1 VDEFVIIRFT
11 PVWQEEFS
19 RVRGFMVNP
28 QSYDAIV
35 IGSGIGGLT
44 AASLLA
50 KKGRKVLLLEKE
62 KQAGGYVVSFKRG
75 ERIFDATGAF
85 VGGCQDGG
93 EFHGILHEIGA
104 EKEVEFI
111 PVRRIENIYPGFKVS
126 FQGGGYGS
134 YTDALLS
141 LFPEEEKGL
150 EAYLRLVKK
159 IGEEIRSY
167 AQMTGLKKV
176 FFPFYFWNLVRYHR
190 ASHRMILDRFFSGE
204 EIKMALHS
212 LPATEP
218 PSRLSFLFVATVI
231 NKALIEGVYYPRG
244 GMGRVSQAFLH
255 SFLRSGGEIRLQ
267 AEVEQILVEN
277 GKAGGVQTRD
287 GRRFHGSL
295 VVSDINPNLLGR
307 MLPRDCQRPFVR
319 KWETLDYSLSCFIL
333 YLATDL
339 DLERMGLPYFT
350 YLRSLSDVEEEGRMM
365 RRGEVPGS
373 PTLILSIPTLLD
385 PSPAPSGQH
394 LVKVLVPIPQSY
406 RATWGDGDPDAYSR
420 IKEEFSRTVLEHV
433 ESRVIPGLRSHLLFC
448 EAATPLTL
456 ERYTGNE
463 SGAMYGL
470 ASTPSQIGNS
480 RPPCHT
486 AIPGLFQVGHYTR
499 PSHGIV
505 GTSLSGLFAVRRIL
519 AAHSFPLL

>member
-1 VDEFVIIRFT
+1 
-11 PVWQEEFS
+11 
-19 RVRGFMVNP
+19 
-28 QSYDAIV
+28 
-35 IGSGIGGLT
+35 
-44 AASLLA
+44 
-50 KKGRKVLLLEKE
+50 
-62 KQAGGYVVSFKRG
+62 
-75 ERIFDATGAF
+75 
-85 VGGCQDGG
+85 
-93 EFHGILHEIGA
+93 
-104 EKEVEFI
+104 
-111 PVRRIENIYPGFKVS
+111 
-126 FQGGGYGS
+126 
-134 YTDALLS
+134 
-141 LFPEEEKGL
+141 
-150 EAYLRLVKK
+150 
-159 IGEEIRSY
+159 
-167 AQMTGLKKV
+167 
-176 FFPFYFWNLVRYHR
+176 
-190 ASHRMILDRFFSGE
+190 MILDRFFSGE

-394 LVKVLVPIPQSY
+394 LVKVLVPIPHSY